1 MIDISISVEGTEEII
16 AKLTK
21 LQRSL
26 RDFSGAF
33 NRIGGFMFD
42 TAVEEAPEY
51 TGALIGSHRM
61 KSTNMQATVKAGG
74 AGRRSHGGGIYV
86 AKQHNGG
93 YATGMY
99 GPHKVGP
106 NPWLD
111 RTLIKSEPF
120 AVQII
125 EAEVDT
131 KIKEAG
137 L

>member
-1 MIDISISVEGTEEII
+1 MIDISITVEGAEEII

-21 LQRSL
+21 LEGSL

-86 AKQHNGG
+86 ATQHNGG
-93 YATGMY
+93 GATGSY
-99 GPHKVGP
+99 GPHRINA

-111 RTLIKSEPF
+111 RALISSTPR
-120 AVQII
+120 AIAII
-125 EAEVDT
+125 EEEVAE
-131 KIKEAG
+131 KIREAG